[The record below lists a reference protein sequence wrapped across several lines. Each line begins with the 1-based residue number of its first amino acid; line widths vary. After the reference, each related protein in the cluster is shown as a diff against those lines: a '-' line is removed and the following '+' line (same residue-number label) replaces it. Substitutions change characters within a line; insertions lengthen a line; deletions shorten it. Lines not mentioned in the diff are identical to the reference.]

1 LVYLHVLWIR
11 PGVAMTVRNLTPLN
25 SVCLCAANPKFLL
38 SYCAAMVATT
48 AMTAFTSSLKTVPA
62 AKARKAPM
70 PKAHGPPATGLL
82 DFSEQGRC
90 LSVFRRRV
98 FEALL
103 LVPPGNVTTYQMLGK
118 HINCASPRAIGQAL
132 KHNPLA
138 PRVPCHRVVAASLRL
153 GGFHG
158 HVDGPYLQKKVDLLL
173 SEGVKFLQE
182 DSRNDIERSLGNEGG
197 KGVVYNSSL
206 RVDPSCLYNFN

>member
-1 LVYLHVLWIR
+1 
-11 PGVAMTVRNLTPLN
+11 
-25 SVCLCAANPKFLL
+25 
-38 SYCAAMVATT
+38 MVAAT
-48 AMTAFTSSLKTVPA
+48 AMTAFSSSLKAVPA
-62 AKARKAPM
+62 AKARKASM
-70 PKAHGPPATGLL
+70 PKAHKSPVAGLL
-82 DFSEQGRC
+82 DSSEQGRR

-138 PRVPCHRVVAASLRL
+138 PHVPCHRVVAASLHL

-182 DSRNDIERSLGNEGG
+182 DSRDDISLGNGDD
-197 KGVVYNSSL
+197 KGVVYNSLL